1 MRKKLST
8 LFLYVM
14 TAIMIFTVPVSATI
28 PSFGIDSGSGICDGY
43 DWEDFFKPECPE
55 LPEKPECPGIPEKPE
70 KPECPGIPELPE
82 KPDCPGIPEL
92 PEKPDCPG
100 IPELPEKPDCPGIP
114 EKPECPEKPEDN
126 SGDAPLYWDY
136 EIISMPGVDNV
147 SAGIESVTF
156 AGSTIGQNESDV
168 TVSEAIEGGSIVIKA
183 KEGYLITSYRIVCGL
198 KYVCFTGTR
207 VNFEGQEEVT
217 VNVSKEDFDHISGKT
232 PYYILISTILAPC
245 KHTVTYEWTGA
256 PEAAV
261 LPVDSGEYKP
271 GETYTVDGTYTAGTV
286 INKVDEYGNVI
297 GTYTFSGWKLCGN
310 IVTGEQKMGF
320 CDVVLEGE
328 WTYEEVELE
337 TYTITYLWDDTAPS
351 GEYAQDVPVDSN
363 EYVLNQPYS
372 VDTSY
377 IKGVTTV
384 EKIDENGNVTGKWTF
399 NGWDKE
405 DGKISGNLTITGS
418 WTYEEVELETY
429 TITYLWDDTAPSGEY
444 AQDVPV
450 DSNEYVLN
458 QPYSVDTSYI
468 KGVTTVEKIDENGNV
483 TGKWTFNG
491 WDKEDGKISGNLTIT
506 GSWTYEQYPSP
517 VDPVASVYKVEHYLE
532 QEDGFYELFETDFP
546 LYGEIGVTAEVE
558 PNEYKGYTFNE
569 KVSTTSGTIVKA
581 TVGED
586 GEVLCLVLTL
596 YYDLEEKPEEDP
608 EDKTYTVTY
617 IVDGKIYSVKE
628 YSAGDTVKVKD
639 KLEDKKD
646 AEFKGWYYP
655 DNISVKNG
663 KFVMPDEDV
672 VIEGYFKDLP
682 DIPAL
687 PEKDGTIKI
696 TKELKAP
703 ADYDG
708 DTVFTFELYRN
719 GTAKDDLYAI
729 VKVEAGDTVR
739 VKVASGT
746 YYIYEADAE
755 QKGYLLTA
763 SCSAKNNKL
772 RVESGKTTSVTFT
785 NVYDEKQPQL
795 PMLEKDDHFGYIIG
809 YPDSTVRPNSNIT
822 RAEIATIFF
831 RMLTDESRDYY
842 WSQENDFID
851 VAREDWFNNAISTLA
866 NADILSGYADNTF
879 RPNAPIT
886 RAELVKIAVAFYNS
900 DAVIDAEFTDTA
912 GHWAD
917 SFINSAYSL
926 GFINGY
932 EDGSFRP
939 DQAVTRA
946 EAMKIINRTLGR
958 YPVADGLHEDMIV
971 WSDNLNK
978 NVWYYADVQEATN
991 SHKYIWISDEIEYWI
1006 GILPVR
1012 DWAALEKTFS
1022 DAYDGK

>member
-28 PSFGIDSGSGICDGY
+28 PSFGIGSGSGICEGY

-55 LPEKPECPGIPEKPE
+55 LPEKPECPDIPELPE

-82 KPDCPGIPEL
+82 KPECPGIPEL
-92 PEKPDCPG
+92 PEKPECPG
-100 IPELPEKPDCPGIP
+100 IPELPEKPECPGIP
-114 EKPECPEKPEDN
+114 ELPETPEKPEDN

-256 PEAAV
+256 PEAAD

-328 WTYEEVELE
+328 
-337 TYTITYLWDDTAPS
+337 
-351 GEYAQDVPVDSN
+351 
-363 EYVLNQPYS
+363 
-372 VDTSY
+372 
-377 IKGVTTV
+377 
-384 EKIDENGNVTGKWTF
+384 
-399 NGWDKE
+399 
-405 DGKISGNLTITGS
+405 

-672 VIEGYFKDLP
+672 VIQGYFKDLP
-682 DIPAL
+682 YIPAL

-719 GTAKDDLYAI
+719 GTDKDDLYTI

-746 YYIYEADAE
+746 YYIYEAEAE

-991 SHKYIWISDEIEYWI
+991 SHKYIWVSDEIEYWT

-1012 DWAALEKTFS
+1012 DWATLEKTFS